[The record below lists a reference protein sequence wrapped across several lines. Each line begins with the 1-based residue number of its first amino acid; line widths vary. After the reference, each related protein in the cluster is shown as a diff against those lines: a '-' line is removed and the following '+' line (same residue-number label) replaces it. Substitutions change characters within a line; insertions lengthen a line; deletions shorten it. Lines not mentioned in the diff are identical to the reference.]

1 MASKKE
7 LEKKLEYARGYRDA
21 LVDTWESVIKLVTK
35 GYSSRELQ
43 IMGKTQYHDAKYQMD
58 AKIAELEAD
67 YSQDEIIDADDREN
81 LPPMPVTRKSTPLKP
96 GMSIMFKESRPAK
109 CYELFQKEI
118 ASGRPGICISR
129 ISPREIRDSYIIGK
143 TRVIWLTNSEK
154 SSGNLPPSALGLAQD
169 DSDDDNDMY
178 VHPSGSGLP
187 SAFSTVLD
195 FIGGNPNSVVLLEG
209 LEYISAQTKFDTVLN
224 FFQML
229 NESVKK
235 SGANLIISVNP
246 NAFDPRQFSQLE
258 TEINQVV

>member
-7 LEKKLEYARGYRDA
+7 LEKKLEYTRGYRDA
-21 LVDTWESVIKLVTK
+21 LVDTWEAVIKLVTK

-43 IMGKTQYHDAKYQMD
+43 IMGKTQYNDAKYQMD
-58 AKIAELEAD
+58 RKIAELEAD
-67 YSQDEIIDADDREN
+67 YSQDEIIDADDRE
-81 LPPMPVTRKSTPLKP
+81 LPPPIPVSRKSITLKP
-96 GMSIMFKESRPAK
+96 GMSIMYKESRPAK
-109 CYELFQKEI
+109 CYELLQKEL
-118 ASGRPGICISR
+118 AAGRSGICISR
-129 ISPREIRDSYIIGK
+129 ISPREIRDTYIIGK

-154 SSGNLPPSALGLAQD
+154 SGGNLPPSALGLAHD
-169 DSDDDNDMY
+169 DADEDNDIY

-195 FIGGNPNSVVLLEG
+195 FIGGNPNSVVVLEG

-235 SGANLIISVNP
+235 SGANLIVSVNAS
-246 NAFDPRQFSQLE
+246 AFDPRQFSQLE
-258 TEINQVV
+258 TEMNQVI